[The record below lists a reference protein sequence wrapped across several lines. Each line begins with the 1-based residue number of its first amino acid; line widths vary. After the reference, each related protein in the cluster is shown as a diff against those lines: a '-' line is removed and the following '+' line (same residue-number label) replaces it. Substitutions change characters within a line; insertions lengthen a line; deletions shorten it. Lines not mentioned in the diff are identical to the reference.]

1 MKMKIL
7 YVCFTL
13 SFLINMALSIH
24 LLKRQPVCEHKHW
37 DDIDRTKDVIPDGK
51 TAILLAKEQLDGKWI
66 GEDYPYVY
74 FVFFNEPSYEWIVF
88 FRHRPEDR
96 FYVDGECVVW
106 LRRDNGILNK
116 FCR

>member
-66 GEDYPYVY
+66 AEDYPYVY
-74 FVFFNEPSYEWIVF
+74 FVFLMSRVMSGLFSFDTGQKTGFMWMENV
-88 FRHRPEDR
+88 
-96 FYVDGECVVW
+96 
-106 LRRDNGILNK
+106 
-116 FCR
+116 